1 MIVSILKFK
10 LLQFVDF
17 VFYIQSEYL
26 ERFGDEIIMTFGNQ
40 LSVLKM
46 LKIDIYNHYPTIYK
60 VNSLKINIRQL
71 FAIICPSY
79 KHIVA
84 LI

>member
-10 LLQFVDF
+10 LLQFADL
-17 VFYIQSEYL
+17 VFYMQSEYL
-26 ERFGDEIIMTFGNQ
+26 ERFGVKIIMTFGNQ
-40 LSVLKM
+40 LSFLKM
-46 LKIDIYNHYPTIYK
+46 LKIDDYNHYPIIHQVK
-60 VNSLKINIRQL
+60 SLKINIGQL
-71 FAIICPSY
+71 FAIICLSY

>member
-26 ERFGDEIIMTFGNQ
+26 ERFRSKILMTFGNQ

-46 LKIDIYNHYPTIYK
+46 LKIDIYTNYQQF
-60 VNSLKINIRQL
+60 IRL
-71 FAIICPSY
+71 TP
-79 KHIVA
+79 
-84 LI
+84 